1 MTKHRPPPVAI
12 KVAISDAILKH
23 MNEQIENKAPLHE
36 MFPLCANNI
45 IGEAIDKVFDEYG
58 SSELARIESE
68 QQKIIDTLKGVSN
81 D

>member
-23 MNEQIENKAPLHE
+23 MNEQIEKKAHLHE

-58 SSELARIESE
+58 SSELARIEAE

-81 D
+81 G

>member
-23 MNEQIENKAPLHE
+23 MDEQIEKKAPLHE

-58 SSELARIESE
+58 SSELARLEAE
-68 QQKIIDTLKGVSN
+68 QQKIIDTFKGISN
-81 D
+81 G

>member
-23 MNEQIENKAPLHE
+23 MEEQIENKAPLHE

-45 IGEAIDKVFDEYG
+45 IGDAIDKVFEEYQ
-58 SSELARIESE
+58 SSELARIEAE

-81 D
+81 G

>member
-23 MNEQIENKAPLHE
+23 MEEQIENKAPLHE

-58 SSELARIESE
+58 SSELARIEAE

-81 D
+81 G

>member
-36 MFPLCANNI
+36 MFPLCANNV

-58 SSELARIESE
+58 SSELARIEAE
-68 QQKIIDTLKGVSN
+68 QQKIVNTFKGVSN

>member
-58 SSELARIESE
+58 SSELARIETE